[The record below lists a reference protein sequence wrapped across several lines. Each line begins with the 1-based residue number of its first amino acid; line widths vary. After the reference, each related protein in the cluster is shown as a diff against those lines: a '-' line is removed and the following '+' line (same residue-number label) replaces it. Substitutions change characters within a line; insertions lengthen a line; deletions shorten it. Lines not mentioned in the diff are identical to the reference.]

1 MVPFSIFLANATN
14 YYATFT
20 YVIKIDKQIV
30 ISSRHPNVK
39 EIGSPKTK
47 KCVKEF
53 REKSKKKK
61 KKSKVENEFKP
72 NDKKKK

>member
-1 MVPFSIFLANATN
+1 MTNMVSFRIFLAKTTN
-14 YYATFT
+14 YYTTFK

-30 ISSRHPNVK
+30 ISPRHTNVK

-53 REKSKKKK
+53 REK
-61 KKSKVENEFKP
+61 
-72 NDKKKK
+72 